1 MFKLIGGIILYL
13 KEIFLGRCW
22 DFIENRGKDFEN
34 LFKVDCN
41 ELWEMFLKSFVFKG
55 FCDVIFKDYVFFF
68 DLYDEKLLNDKVS
81 VLMCF

>member
-1 MFKLIGGIILYL
+1 MFKLIGGIIEYL

-55 FCDVIFKDYVFFF
+55 FLMLFLRIMYFF
-68 DLYDEKLLNDKVS
+68 LIYMMRN
-81 VLMCF
+81 C